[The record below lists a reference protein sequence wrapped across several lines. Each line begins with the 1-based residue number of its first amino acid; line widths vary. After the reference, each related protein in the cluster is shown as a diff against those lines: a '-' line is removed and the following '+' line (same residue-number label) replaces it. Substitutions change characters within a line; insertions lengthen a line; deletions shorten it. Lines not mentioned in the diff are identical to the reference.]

1 MNKFTIN
8 FSTGLGKSID
18 DFINILNSLYYMMYV
33 SNTDVSYIDGKLLL
47 FAEYVQTSYM
57 VELRKDDNHLV
68 LTLTIHGNTVD
79 IIYRFI
85 IIYNEHNNEPNEIVI
100 IKFQVFFMN
109 RDNKIVID
117 VEDEHYELLINLCK
131 SSIQSINATVN
142 KKALDVLAKGLDMS
156 RMLLSQLGVNYE
168 V

>member
-8 FSTGLGKSID
+8 FSTGLGKNIN
-18 DFINILNSLYYMMYV
+18 DFINILNCLYCMMYV
-33 SNTDVSYIDGKLLL
+33 SNMDVSHIDSELL
-47 FAEYVQTSYM
+47 FGYVRTSCT
-57 VELRKDDNHLV
+57 VELCKGDNCLV
-68 LTLTIHGNTVD
+68 LTLTICGNTVD

-85 IIYNEHNNEPNEIVI
+85 IIYNEHNNELNEIVS

-109 RDNKIVID
+109 RYNKIVID

-131 SSIQSINATVN
+131 SSIQSINTTVN
-142 KKALDVLAKGLDMS
+142 KKALDVSAKGLDMS